1 MEKMFSRFRSMS
13 GTKLKSPTTE
23 SQPPVPAQP
32 PSKEDILSTLDGFGE
47 KIQDPLAR
55 EDNNNIHVRRSS
67 NTSMGSENSCDTTA
81 CDAEPTITSITHSYS
96 LEWEKLFMKQGY
108 LRHLR
113 NYAMKGNLRSSR
125 FRSIAWKLFLGV
137 LPEEPSLWTAKTK
150 HLRSKYKD
158 LKDRLIVNP
167 RKAVDTVDLSF
178 NNPLSQEEESPWN
191 RFFLDNELR
200 LTIKQDVIRT
210 FPEIQFYHSEQVRD
224 LMVNVLF
231 CYCREHDSLSYR
243 QGMHELLA
251 PMIFVLHCDHQ
262 AFLHASEMESLD
274 EKIKCVL
281 DPKYLEHDAYAMF
294 SQVMQT
300 MEPWYVSKE
309 VYPTKQNID
318 PSSSQPFAR
327 PQDLNP
333 SNVIVT
339 KLTRIQDYLL
349 KKADLELHMHLE
361 RHEIAPQIYGIRWIR
376 LLFGREFPMQD
387 LLVLWDA
394 IFADGIGFDLVD
406 FIFVAMLLYL
416 RDHLLSSDY
425 PSCLITLMRYPP
437 VGDIHF
443 FIDKAR
449 HLRDPHQYPG
459 PPKYTYQTV
468 QTAER
473 VQPQQPKAVASSRP
487 HTTSNT
493 LQSFTRKFYSTSR
506 PKSLTVTG
514 RQKISK
520 SSSEPMNLQ
529 TDISPDSPPPGN
541 VPQHKRGSSA
551 SLSHVE
557 DSMFR
562 SAQSSGSLTK
572 FETQSLRSA
581 VTTPDDSSV
590 NESPTR
596 YATMPTRGKAKQ
608 RKTAVDSAADAEI
621 AALRGVLH
629 DKESMC
635 NYCASK
641 LDRHIERIQAQF
653 LQQNLENEDEIL
665 VAIAGIKQV
674 RDVLKGTLRFSQN
687 LLDEDEISIN
697 DNHYKMDV
705 SSSSSPETDSSPD
718 FVDIEPIPDKAAE
731 RRLFYVSSEENSE
744 AIDSPSDT
752 VSSSAQNPNIN
763 FKLPPLRDYEM
774 EELKNDVR
782 FKHSKYKDSRRQS
795 RGSGPNQCESEF
807 SKSWSAESSR
817 TESSPDSEVEESPN
831 PLYKIRHSSYDL

>member
-1 MEKMFSRFRSMS
+1 MDKMLNRLRSMS
-13 GTKLKSPTTE
+13 GTKLKSPTNE
-23 SQPPVPAQP
+23 NLPPVPAQP
-32 PSKEDILSTLDGFGE
+32 PSKEDILNTLDGFGE
-47 KIQDPLAR
+47 KIQEVPPH

-67 NTSMGSENSCDTTA
+67 YTSVDSENSMDTTA
-81 CDAEPTITSITHSYS
+81 CDTEPTITSITHSYS

-125 FRSIAWKLFLGV
+125 FRSISWKLFLGV
-137 LPEEPSLWTAKTK
+137 LPEEPSMWIAKTK
-150 HLRSKYKD
+150 QLRSKYKD
-158 LKDRLIVNP
+158 LKDKLIVNP
-167 RKAVDTVDLSF
+167 RKAVDTVDLTF
-178 NNPLSQEEESPWN
+178 NNPLSQEDESPWN

-210 FPEIQFYHSEQVRD
+210 FPEIQFYHSEDVRD
-224 LMVNVLF
+224 MMINVLF
-231 CYCREHDSLSYR
+231 CYAREHDSLSYR

-309 VYPTKQNID
+309 VYPTKQATD
-318 PSSSQPFAR
+318 PSCSQPFAR

-376 LLFGREFPMQD
+376 LAVWREFPMQD

-416 RDHLLSSDY
+416 RDHFQV
-425 PSCLITLMRYPP
+425 P
-437 VGDIHF
+437 
-443 FIDKAR
+443 R
-449 HLRDPHQYPG
+449 HLRDPHQYPR
-459 PPKYTYQTV
+459 PPKYTYQSV

-473 VQPQQPKAVASSRP
+473 SQPQQPKASASSKP
-487 HTTSNT
+487 HSSSSS
-493 LQSFTRKFYSTSR
+493 LQSFTRKFYTTSR

-529 TDISPDSPPPGN
+529 TEISPDSPPPGN

-581 VTTPDDSSV
+581 VTTPEDSSV
-590 NESPTR
+590 NGSPTR
-596 YATMPTRGKAKQ
+596 YATMPTRGKLKHKKQ
-608 RKTAVDSAADAEI
+608 AVDPAADAEI

-641 LDRHIERIQAQF
+641 LDRHIERLQAQF
-653 LQQNLENEDEIL
+653 LRQNLENEDEIL

-674 RDVLKGTLRFSQN
+674 RDVLKGTLRFSRS
-687 LLDEDEISIN
+687 LLDEDDNEISI
-697 DNHYKMDV
+697 
-705 SSSSSPETDSSPD
+705 
-718 FVDIEPIPDKAAE
+718 
-731 RRLFYVSSEENSE
+731 
-744 AIDSPSDT
+744 
-752 VSSSAQNPNIN
+752 
-763 FKLPPLRDYEM
+763 
-774 EELKNDVR
+774 
-782 FKHSKYKDSRRQS
+782 
-795 RGSGPNQCESEF
+795 
-807 SKSWSAESSR
+807 
-817 TESSPDSEVEESPN
+817 
-831 PLYKIRHSSYDL
+831 